1 MKKFVIAT
9 AMTVIAITAS
19 NTFASDFAV
28 ESIQDST
35 VQTVA
40 IIVADFTE
48 ATSLEL
54 SDETSNAHRKL
65 EAQRIQ
71 NDVQTYSQSG
81 ILSVYLAEKV
91 KMVNAV
97 DAALSEEEAVDVLVL
112 ASNKILKL

>member
-1 MKKFVIAT
+1 MKK
-9 AMTVIAITAS
+9 IAIAAAITIVFTTA
-19 NTFASDFAV
+19 FASDFAA
-28 ESIQDST
+28 EAIQDST

-48 ATSLEL
+48 VTSLEL
-54 SDETSNAHRKL
+54 SDETSNVHRKL

-71 NDVQTYSQSG
+71 NDVQAFSQAG
-81 ILSVYLAEKV
+81 VLSVYLAEKV

-97 DAALSEEEAVDVLVL
+97 DADLSQEEAVDILVL

>member
-9 AMTVIAITAS
+9 AITFIATSA
-19 NTFASDFAV
+19 FASDFVV
-28 ESIQDST
+28 ESIQEST

-40 IIVADFTE
+40 VIVADFTE

-54 SDETSNAHRKL
+54 SDVTSNAHRKL

-71 NDVQTYSQSG
+71 NDVQVYSQSG

-91 KMVNAV
+91 KMVNAL
-97 DAALSEEEAVDVLVL
+97 DADLSQEEAVDVLVL